1 MRRAQSLLFTI
12 GKGKEMG
19 KLLQQIECWMN
30 DFKLNKKLLLLY
42 ISCVLLPLIATDS
55 VILYTVVHSEQVE
68 RQHVMEND
76 ANAVSYNFSNTIENV
91 ASTAKNIYTNQ
102 TIEDFLNR
110 QYETPLEYVVAYNR
124 FMQTSLF
131 NSSIGTSNTQITIYA
146 DNETIVNG
154 GEFGTISSI
163 RETAWYRYLTES
175 GLDTMLYCYYDNEK
189 SPAVDAKRRILFIR
203 RMKFFGEESCEKI
216 VKIEID
222 YSNLVRNLNNMS
234 YQSPVY
240 ICQNNQILLSNSGH
254 CNVGQDFEEF
264 QLQERIGYA
273 EELNLYGTGLDI
285 YILKN
290 ESNVFAQ
297 GIANAPLILFLFV
310 VNIVLPWI
318 LMRLI
323 NRSFIMRIEE
333 LGKAFESVNQ
343 DSLTPI
349 SNVRGGDEIAILMK
363 NYNRMVKRT
372 NELIQTVYKDKLK
385 EQEMDIAKQ
394 NAELL
399 ALHSQINP
407 HFLFNA
413 LESIRMHSILRQE
426 YETADMVEKLAIMER
441 QNVDWGT
448 DSVEIKREM
457 EFVEAYLG
465 LQKYRFGDRL
475 SYELDVEQAC
485 KEIQIPKLT
494 VVTFV
499 ENACVHGIESK
510 TAPGWIFVRIFMEH
524 KDLCIEVEDTGDG
537 LDEMQVAELQD
548 KMRNASIERLQEKGR
563 VGMMNACLRIKMV
576 TENKARFCIE
586 SEKGVGTTVQ
596 IRIPLDKLKA

>member
-1 MRRAQSLLFTI
+1 MQ
-12 GKGKEMG
+12 
-19 KLLQQIECWMN
+19 KLLALIERRMN
-30 DFKLNKKLLLLY
+30 DFKLNKKLLVLY
-42 ISCVLLPLIATDS
+42 ISCVLVPLIATDS
-55 VILYTVVHSEQVE
+55 VILYTVIRSEQVE

-76 ANAVSYNFSNTIENV
+76 ASAVSYSFSNTIENV

-102 TIEDFLNR
+102 MIEEFLNR
-110 QYETPLEYVVAYNR
+110 QYESHLEYVVAYNQ

-131 NSSIGTSNTQITIYA
+131 SSSIGTSNTQITIYA

-154 GEFGTISSI
+154 GEFGKISSI
-163 RETAWYRYLTES
+163 RETEWYQYLTDS
-175 GLDTMLYCYYDNEK
+175 GLDMMLYCYYDKEK
-189 SPAVDAKRRILFIR
+189 SPAVNAKRRILFVR
-203 RMKFFGEESCEKI
+203 RMKFFGKESCEKI

-222 YSNLVRNLNNMS
+222 YSSLVRNLNNMS

-240 ICQNNQILLSNSGH
+240 ICRDHQILLSNSGH
-254 CNVGQDFEEF
+254 SNVGQDFEEF
-264 QLQERIGYA
+264 QMQQEVGYA
-273 EELNLYGTGLDI
+273 TKLNLYGSSLDI

-290 ESNVFAQ
+290 ESDVLAQ

-310 VNIVLPWI
+310 VNIVLPWMLI
-318 LMRLI
+318 RLI
-323 NRSFIMRIEE
+323 NRSFIVRIEE
-333 LGKAFESVNQ
+333 LGKAFESVNK
-343 DSLTPI
+343 DSLMPI
-349 SNVRGGDEIAILMK
+349 PNVRGGDEIAILMK
-363 NYNRMVKRT
+363 NYNCMVKRT

-385 EQEMDIAKQ
+385 EQEMDIARQ

-475 SYELDVEQAC
+475 SYELDVEQEC
-485 KEIQIPKLT
+485 KEIRIPKLT

-510 TAPGWIFVRIFMEH
+510 TAPGWIFVRIYTEH
-524 KDLCIEVEDTGDG
+524 EELCIEVEDTGDG
-537 LDEMQVAELQD
+537 LSEEQLEELQD

-563 VGMMNACLRIKMV
+563 VGMLNACLRIKMV
-576 TENKARFCIE
+576 TDNHAHFSME

-596 IRIPLDKLKA
+596 IRIPTDKLKI